1 MYLLPTI
8 SFVFGRFGEN
18 DTVVILLITPLEQW
32 NENKENLI
40 NMKLYKMCHV
50 FASAN

>member
-8 SFVFGRFGEN
+8 CFVFGRFGEN
-18 DTVVILLITPLEQW
+18 DTVVILLITPLEQL
-32 NENKENLI
+32 NENKDNLI